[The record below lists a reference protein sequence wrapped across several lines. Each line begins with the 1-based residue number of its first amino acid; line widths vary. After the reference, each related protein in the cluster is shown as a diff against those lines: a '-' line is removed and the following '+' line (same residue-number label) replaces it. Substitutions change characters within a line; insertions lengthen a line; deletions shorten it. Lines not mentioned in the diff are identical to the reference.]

1 MSKQKQEWEQ
11 KTYHLT
17 APLSKEDIFQLNAG
31 DIVYLSGT
39 VLTARDEAHLRII
52 EFDEENKSLPFDLNN
67 AVIYHCGPVM
77 AKTKDGVG
85 WNVVAAGPTTS
96 DRMTKMTPKVLESHE
111 IRALIGKGGME
122 NLSDIFAHKCVYL
135 SYTGGC
141 AAMAADMIERV
152 NGVSWEDL
160 GMPEAV
166 WNLTVK
172 EFGPLIVGMDAHGND
187 IFRDVKERAGA
198 IFLKMIE

>member
-1 MSKQKQEWEQ
+1 MSRQKQEPEQ
-11 KTYHLT
+11 KTYRLAT
-17 APLSKEDIFQLNAG
+17 PLSKEDILQLNAG

-39 VLTARDEAHLRII
+39 VLTARDEAHLRIL
-52 EFDEENKSLPFDLNN
+52 EFDKENKSLPFDLNN

-77 AKTKDGVG
+77 AKTKDSN

-111 IRALIGKGGME
+111 IRALVGKGGME
-122 NLSDIFAHKCVYL
+122 NLSDIFAQKCVYL

-187 IFRDVKERAGA
+187 IFRDVKERAEA
-198 IFLKMIE
+198 VFLKMIE

>member
-1 MSKQKQEWEQ
+1 MSRQKQELEQ
-11 KTYHLT
+11 KTYHLET
-17 APLSKEDIFQLNAG
+17 PLSKEDILQLNAD

-39 VLTARDEAHLRII
+39 VLTARDEAHLRIL
-52 EFDEENKSLPFDLNN
+52 EFDDENKSLPFDLNN

-77 AKTKDGVG
+77 EKSKDGD

-96 DRMTKMTPKVLESHE
+96 DRMTKMTPKVLETHE

-122 NLSDIFAHKCVYL
+122 NLSDIFAQKCVYL

-141 AAMAADMIERV
+141 AALAVNMIERV

-172 EFGPLIVGMDAHGND
+172 EFGPLIVGIDAHGND
-187 IFRDVKERAGA
+187 IFRDVKERAEA
-198 IFLKMIE
+198 VFLKMIE

>member
-1 MSKQKQEWEQ
+1 MSIWEQ
-11 KTYHLT
+11 KTYYLT
-17 APLSKEDIFQLNAG
+17 TPLSKEDILQLNAG

-39 VLTARDEAHLRII
+39 VLTARDEAHLRIL
-52 EFDEENKSLPFDLNN
+52 EFDEENKPLPFDLNN
-67 AVIYHCGPVM
+67 SIIYHCGPVM
-77 AKTKDGVG
+77 AKTKESSG

-111 IRALIGKGGME
+111 IRAFIGKGGME
-122 NLSDIFAHKCVYL
+122 NLSGTFVQKCVYL

-141 AAMAADMIERV
+141 AALAVDMIEKV

-187 IFRDVKERAGA
+187 IFRDVKERAEVV
-198 IFLKMIE
+198 FLKMIE

>member
-1 MSKQKQEWEQ
+1 MSRQKQESEQ
-11 KTYHLT
+11 KTYHLAT
-17 APLSKEDIFQLNAG
+17 PLSKEDILQLNAG
-31 DIVYLSGT
+31 DIVYLSGK
-39 VLTARDEAHLRII
+39 VLTARDEAHLRIL
-52 EFDEENKSLPFDLNN
+52 EFGEKNKPLPFDLNN

-77 AKTKDGVG
+77 EKSKDGD

-96 DRMTKMTPKVLESHE
+96 DRMTKMTPKVLETHE

-122 NLSDIFAHKCVYL
+122 NLSDIFAQKCVYL

-141 AAMAADMIERV
+141 AALAVNMIERV

-172 EFGPLIVGMDAHGND
+172 EFGPLIVGIDAHGND
-187 IFRDVKERAGA
+187 IFRDVKERAEA
-198 IFLKMIE
+198 VFLKMIE